1 MPALALVLGDIRCVI
16 GVDAIPHRTWPLEH
30 PAVLPGLQVE
40 PVNLAAFV
48 ADDCKVAARGDGDGG
63 NRVTDSVGDTLS
75 IHLRRGLEDV
85 LAEDAVGEPPRVRAC
100 LPRVARHHVGPI
112 ALAHVTPRD
121 AANGRKFQL
130 LLCDFKLL
138 RPALDVRLAQLLGL
152 LVLDGAEHPQGAVV
166 TGG

>member
-1 MPALALVLGDIRCVI
+1 MPALALVLGDAGRVI

-48 ADDCKVAARGDGDGG
+48 ADDCKVTARGDGDGG

-85 LAEDAVGEPPRVRAC
+85 LAEDAVGVKATTNETLGPEGREEGISCHA
-100 LPRVARHHVGPI
+100 VA
-112 ALAHVTPRD
+112 
-121 AANGRKFQL
+121 L
-130 LLCDFKLL
+130 LQK
-138 RPALDVRLAQLLGL
+138 P
-152 LVLDGAEHPQGAVV
+152 
-166 TGG
+166 